1 MLTVAHLY
9 QPHKRMEGIIDKLTQ
24 QKYKRKLVL
33 LFSDLP
39 ITNK

>member
-9 QPHKRMEGIIDKLTQ
+9 QPHKRMEGIIDKLTER
-24 QKYKRKLVL
+24 KYKRISVL

-39 ITNK
+39 VTNR